1 MRWSKMFIP
10 TLRDDPADAG
20 APSHRLLLRAG
31 YIRQLMAGHYSLLP
45 LGQRVRLKV
54 IGIIREEMNRIGAQ
68 EILMPVMHPAEVW
81 HRSGRW
87 DVMGDEM
94 FRLKDRRGADLAL
107 GMTHEEVVSTL
118 AAELESYR
126 QLPQLWYQ
134 FQTKLRDE
142 PRPKAGLMRTREF
155 TMKDS
160 YSFDLG
166 PAELDASFT
175 AHRDAYTRTFE
186 RLGIPAIQ
194 AQASNG
200 TMGGSDSIE
209 FVCPSPTGEDLI
221 IHSPDCGY
229 AANIEK
235 ATSRLVPVDDSAERT
250 SVLAA
255 PEPFATP
262 GVRTITDLATGYQAP
277 AERQIKT
284 LVYFLDDTLT
294 LVLMRGDHALHEQ
307 KLVDAT
313 GAVAVRPA
321 QPEEIRD
328 ALGALPGSLGAV
340 GTLSAS
346 VGEYPVIADE
356 ALRGRRGMFTGA
368 NADDTHLRGVD
379 VERDIAVGSW
389 ADLREVVAGEPCSVC
404 GHPLEA
410 ERGIEVGHIFKLG
423 YKFSDAIGIS
433 VSGPDGKPVRPVMGS
448 YGIGVERAMATI
460 IEVHHDDKGIVWPAA
475 VAPFEVVVV
484 VAQQDDA
491 AVAQAGEQVYSS
503 LLDAGVEVIID
514 DRPVRAGV
522 KFSDAELVGIPF
534 RVTVGKRGLA
544 SGSAE
549 LTDRATGSTV
559 SVPLDND
566 LPKHVREAVAQAV
579 AASR

>member
-1 MRWSKMFIP
+1 MRWSKMHIP

-54 IGIIREEMNRIGAQ
+54 IGIIREEMNGIGAQ
-68 EILMPVMHPAEVW
+68 EILMPVMHPAELWVK
-81 HRSGRW
+81 SGRW
-87 DVMGDEM
+87 ELMGEEM
-94 FRLKDRRGADLAL
+94 FRLKDRKGADLAL
-107 GMTHEEVVSTL
+107 GMTHEEIVSTL

-126 QLPQLWYQ
+126 QLPQMWYQ

-160 YSFDLG
+160 YTFDLG
-166 PAELDASFT
+166 PAELDVSFD
-175 AHRDAYTRTFE
+175 AHRGAYARTFE

-209 FVCPSPTGEDLI
+209 FVCPAPTGEDLI
-221 IHSPDCGY
+221 IHCPDCGY
-229 AANIEK
+229 AANAEK
-235 ATSRLVPVDDSAERT
+235 ATSRLVQLDDSSERT
-250 SVLAA
+250 SLLAA

-262 GVRTITDLATGYQAP
+262 GVRTIEDLATGYQAP

-284 LVYFLDDTLT
+284 LVYVLDDTLT
-294 LVLMRGDHALHEQ
+294 LVLLRGDHALHEQ

-313 GAVAVRPA
+313 RAVSVRPA
-321 QPEEIRD
+321 EPDEIRD

-340 GTLSAS
+340 GVTD
-346 VGEYPVIADE
+346 YPVIADE
-356 ALRGRRGMFTGA
+356 ALRGRRGMSTGA
-368 NADDTHLRGVD
+368 NVDETHLRGVD
-379 VERDIAVGSW
+379 VERDIAVGEW
-389 ADLREVVAGEPCSVC
+389 ADLREVAAGELCVSC

-433 VSGPDGKPVRPVMGS
+433 VSGPDGKPVRPIMGC
-448 YGIGVERAMATI
+448 YGIGVERAMASVV
-460 IEVHHDDKGIVWPAA
+460 EVHHDAKGITWPVAI
-475 VAPFEVVVV
+475 APFEVVVV
-484 VAQQDDA
+484 IAQQDDV
-491 AVAQAGEQVYSS
+491 AVAEAGEKVYQS
-503 LLDAGVEVIID
+503 LLGAGVEVIVD

-544 SGSAE
+544 SASAE

-559 SVPLDND
+559 QVPLDEV
-566 LPKHVREAVAQAV
+566 PAQIREALAQAL
-579 AASR
+579 AAHR

>member
-1 MRWSKMFIP
+1 MRWSKMHIP

-54 IGIIREEMNRIGAQ
+54 IAIIREEMNGIGAQ
-68 EILMPVMHPAEVW
+68 EILMPVMHPAELW
-81 HRSGRW
+81 AKSGRW
-87 DVMGDEM
+87 ELMGEEM
-94 FRLKDRRGADLAL
+94 FRLKDRKGADLAL
-107 GMTHEEVVSTL
+107 GMTHEEIVSTL

-126 QLPQLWYQ
+126 QLPQMWYQ

-160 YSFDLG
+160 YTFDLG
-166 PAELDASFT
+166 PAELDVSFD
-175 AHRDAYTRTFE
+175 AHRGAYARTFE

-209 FVCPSPTGEDLI
+209 FVCPAPTGEDLI
-221 IHSPDCGY
+221 IHCPSCGY
-229 AANIEK
+229 AANVEK
-235 ATSRLVPVDDSAERT
+235 ATSRLVRLDDSSERT
-250 SVLAA
+250 SLLAA

-262 GVRTITDLATGYQAP
+262 GVRTIEDLATGHQAP

-294 LVLMRGDHALHEQ
+294 LVLLRGDHALHEQ

-313 GAVAVRPA
+313 GAVSVRPA
-321 QPEEIRD
+321 EPDEIRD

-340 GTLSAS
+340 GVTD
-346 VGEYPVIADE
+346 YPVIADE
-356 ALRGRRGMFTGA
+356 ALRDRRGMYTGA
-368 NADDTHLRGVD
+368 NVDETHLRGVD
-379 VERDIAVGSW
+379 VERDIAVGEW
-389 ADLREVVAGEPCSVC
+389 ADLREVAAGELCVSC

-433 VSGPDGKPVRPVMGS
+433 VSGPDGKPVRPIMGC
-448 YGIGVERAMATI
+448 YGIGVERAMASVV
-460 IEVHHDDKGIVWPAA
+460 EVHHDAKGITWPVAI
-475 VAPFEVVVV
+475 APFEVVVV
-484 VAQQDDA
+484 IAQQDDM
-491 AVAQAGEQVYSS
+491 AVAEAGEKVYSS
-503 LLDAGVEVIID
+503 LLGAGVEVIVD

-522 KFSDAELVGIPF
+522 KFSDSELVGIPF

-559 SVPLDND
+559 QVPLDEVPAQVRQALGSA
-566 LPKHVREAVAQAV
+566 LPARLQAP
-579 AASR
+579 

>member
-1 MRWSKMFIP
+1 MRWSKMHIP

-54 IGIIREEMNRIGAQ
+54 IGVIREEMNAIGAQ
-68 EILMPVMHPAEVW
+68 EILMPVMHPAELW
-81 HRSGRW
+81 QKSGRW
-87 DVMGDEM
+87 ELMGDEM

-107 GMTHEEVVSTL
+107 GMTHEEIVSTL
-118 AAELESYR
+118 ATELESYR

-166 PAELDASFT
+166 PAELDASFH
-175 AHRDAYTRTFE
+175 AHRHAYARTFE
-186 RLGIPAIQ
+186 RLGIQAIQ

-209 FVCPSPTGEDLI
+209 FVCPSPTGEDLV
-221 IHSPDCGY
+221 IHCPECGY

-235 ATSRLVPVDDSAERT
+235 ATSRLVPIDDSAERT
-250 SVLAA
+250 SPLAA

-262 GVRTITDLATGYQAP
+262 GVRTIADLATGHQAP
-277 AERQIKT
+277 PERQLKT

-294 LVLMRGDHALHEQ
+294 LVLMRGDHAVHEQ

-313 GAVAVRPA
+313 GATSVRPA
-321 QPEEIRD
+321 LPEEIRD

-340 GTLSAS
+340 GVSAHPI
-346 VGEYPVIADE
+346 VADE

-368 NADDTHLRGVD
+368 NVDDSHLRGVD

-389 ADLREVVAGEPCSVC
+389 ADLREVAAAEPCIVC
-404 GHPLEA
+404 GHPLEV

-423 YKFSDAIGIS
+423 YKFSDAIGLS

-448 YGIGVERAMATI
+448 YGIGVERAMAAAV
-460 IEVHHDDKGIVWPAA
+460 EVHHDAKGIVWPAA
-475 VAPFEVVVV
+475 IAPFQVVVV
-484 VAQQDDA
+484 IAQQDDT
-491 AVAQAGEQVYSS
+491 AVAEAGEKLYQA
-503 LLDAGVEVIID
+503 LLGAGVEVIVD

-549 LTDRATGSTV
+549 LTDRATGVTV
-559 SVPLDND
+559 QVPLDEV
-566 LPKHVREAVAQAV
+566 PAGVREAVAQAL
-579 AASR
+579 AANR

>member
-1 MRWSKMFIP
+1 MRWSKMHIP

-54 IGIIREEMNRIGAQ
+54 IGIIREEMNAIGVQ
-68 EILMPVMHPAEVW
+68 EILMPLMHPAEPW
-81 HRSGRW
+81 RKSGRW
-87 DVMGDEM
+87 ELMGEEM
-94 FRLKDRRGADLAL
+94 FRLKDRRGTELAL
-107 GMTHEEVVSTL
+107 GMTHEEIVATL
-118 AAELESYR
+118 ATELESYR
-126 QLPQLWYQ
+126 QLPQMWYQ

-142 PRPKAGLMRTREF
+142 PRAKAGLMRTREF

-166 PAELDASFT
+166 PAELDVSFAT
-175 AHRDAYTRTFE
+175 HRDAYVRIFE

-194 AQASNG
+194 VEASNG
-200 TMGGSDSIE
+200 TMGGSDSTE
-209 FVCPSPTGEDLI
+209 FICLSPTGEDLI
-221 IHSPDCGY
+221 IHCPNCDY

-235 ATSRLVPVDDSAERT
+235 ATSRLAEIDDSPERT
-250 SVLAA
+250 EVRAA

-262 GVRTITDLATGYQAP
+262 GVRTIEDLAEQYQAP
-277 AERQIKT
+277 ADRQIKT
-284 LVYFLDDTLT
+284 LVYFLDGVLT

-313 GAVAVRPA
+313 GAVAIRPA
-321 QPEEIRD
+321 QPEEIRE

-340 GTLSAS
+340 GTLPAS
-346 VGEYPVIADE
+346 PGDHPVIADE
-356 ALRGRRGMFTGA
+356 ALRGRRGMYTGA
-368 NADDTHLRGVD
+368 NIDDTHLRGVD
-379 VERDIAVGSW
+379 VERDIAVGRW
-389 ADLREVVAGEPCSVC
+389 ADLREVTAGEACVNC
-404 GHPLEA
+404 GHPFEV

-423 YKFSDAIGIS
+423 YKFTDTIGIS

-448 YGIGVERAMATI
+448 YGIGVERAMAAA
-460 IEVHHDDKGIVWPAA
+460 IEVHHDEKGIIWPATI
-475 VAPFEVVVV
+475 APFEVDVVI
-484 VAQQDDA
+484 AQHDDA
-491 AVAQAGEQVYSS
+491 TVAAAGERVYQA
-503 LLDAGVEVIID
+503 LLAAGVEVIVD

-544 SGSAE
+544 TGTAE
-549 LTDRATGSTV
+549 LTDRTTGSTV
-559 SVPLDND
+559 HIPLDD
-566 LPKHVREAVAQAV
+566 LPKHVCEALGR
-579 AASR
+579 AS